1 MKKILCITLFISW
14 LICNIQADGVVE
26 TFKKATGVNFNS
38 PTDQLFIDFIQDKQ
52 NQLTKLQEERIA
64 RLAKKEETALKLKE
78 VIEEIETNNKSLERS
93 LVYYPNNKY
102 LNKKLYLNKE
112 TLQVLKDIQRGHD
125 DLETLS
131 TTFIEELKKFV
142 ADPECK
148 KFKEERHLEKVAYY
162 SFDDLDNC
170 NNMIVSL
177 ERLLAQ
183 LAEQDKNTQVDRENR
198 KRMLKSIE
206 EDHAKRLSDLQ
217 DFAEKQTQNDHYES
231 LTVEQQEKALITT
244 EEQLFRYKKDLY
256 ELRILESKYASE
268 MTQLKLLIERI
279 HLDILK
285 QHLKTIKSSI
295 RVTELDLIDAREF
308 LNNQKK
314 NYFARR
320 ERYQHERDRLAKE
333 QKIKDH
339 YRDAFAAEQQIST
352 GPDLD
357 AWRREPKQTVSS
369 YLSIVSLGTLN
380 AETLWLA
387 KERDLVDMQR
397 TLEDEKFN
405 YIVTQTTAKETY
417 HKISFHKF
425 SSGEEISQTIKQYE
439 TQKADAL
446 STLAICKERIGTVAD
461 LLNQQKKVLDH
472 INDWRERVY
481 KQRDYLFKHNN
492 NEYIRILEMLNSA
505 EDFVKKRIDVLGKLT
520 GVYSG
525 IISEVNGTIRLIL
538 FILGELQS
546 TTIWYRPEYAI
557 TLQGI
562 KNVVPDIVT
571 FFNDMKTYLLRLEFG
586 TWKNQ
591 INNINQWT
599 ILLFLLILKIIILLL
614 IIINIKNKLPTI
626 YSFFVLHAEKTSS
639 GLVKTS
645 CFLAGLLT
653 YFIHENWIIVGIW
666 IIAACVCMFWLSDPY
681 IYAFFALLSIPFLL
695 FIINKFIHKLI
706 SYNAR
711 HDHAIISSEFQRRF
725 VIVFSILLYATTTIF
740 FFRQAFIRISYY
752 TTELPTIL
760 LAINFIIFQISLI
773 SLITKDQILS
783 IIPQRNELW
792 AWIHEQVDYYF
803 YLILL
808 FVIAI
813 IVMSNPYVGFG
824 RLVLYILSASLYTLI
839 LTKLLLAVYR
849 WSKKT
854 ASEIFFIDDEEMVRE
869 RFNHART
876 WFGLLIIGSFFSI
889 IFIGCIVI
897 AKIWGW
903 HIGINDIVDLAYKP
917 LLLEATT
924 YPITLLSIL
933 QIIAF
938 VMLGFVAAYAINRF
952 VLDKIFDL
960 LVVDAGVQYTTTR
973 FIQYFIMIIFIF
985 FGFKN
990 VGLGDLIGYLIGAL
1004 AIGIGWYVRE
1014 PIGDFVAYFIILV
1027 QRPLKIGDFI
1037 KLDNETFGFVRK
1049 ITPRAVI
1056 IRKKNSTTI
1065 VIPNAQII
1073 NRTITNWNYV
1083 RNFIAFD
1090 DIFIMITYK
1099 EDPQVVKELLH
1110 SAVGNHPNVLR
1121 NPKPM
1126 IRLEDF
1132 SEFGY
1137 LFLIR
1142 GFVSSAFTQDM
1153 WDIASDVRLLIIK
1166 TLREHNI
1173 EVAEYFRVVKN
1184 GNIQRLN
1191 PQDRSSM

>member
-1 MKKILCITLFISW
+1 MKKTLYIMLFS
-14 LICNIQADGVVE
+14 LSAYYNTQTDGVVE

-38 PTDQLFIDFIQDKQ
+38 PTDQLFIDFIQDKK
-52 NQLTKLQEERIA
+52 NQLIKLHEEITSR
-64 RLAKKEETALKLKE
+64 REKKEHIINNLKDQIVSVE
-78 VIEEIETNNKSLERS
+78 DIIRGLERS
-93 LVYYPNNKY
+93 LIQYPHSKY
-102 LNKKLYLNKE
+102 LNKKLYLHKE
-112 TLQVLKDIQRGHD
+112 ILQLLKDIQRGHD

-131 TTFIEELKKFV
+131 VSFIDALKKFV
-142 ADPECK
+142 EDPECK
-148 KFKEERHLEKVAYY
+148 KFKEERHLEKLPYY
-162 SFDDLDNC
+162 SFDDLDSN

-183 LAEQDKNTQVDRENR
+183 LAEQDKNTQVERENR
-198 KRMLKSIE
+198 KRMLKTLE
-206 EDHAKRLSDLQ
+206 EEHAKREELQ
-217 DFAEKQTQNDHYES
+217 NSTEKQPSHDHYES
-231 LTVEQQEKALITT
+231 LTIEQQEKSLIAT

-268 MTQLKLLIERI
+268 MTQLNLLIERI

-285 QHLKTIKSSI
+285 QHLKTIKSAI
-295 RVTELDLIDAREF
+295 RVTEPDLIHAREL
-308 LNNQKK
+308 LNNQRK

-320 ERYQHERDRLAKE
+320 EKYQHDRDNLVKD
-333 QKIKDH
+333 QKIKEH
-339 YRDAFAAEQQIST
+339 FRDTFAAEHGIST
-352 GPDLD
+352 GRDLD
-357 AWRREPKQTVSS
+357 EWTREPKQNAES
-369 YLSIVSLGTLN
+369 YLAIVSLGTLN
-380 AETLWLA
+380 AQTQLLSTQRGYLET
-387 KERDLVDMQR
+387 QR
-397 TLEDEKFN
+397 ALEDEKFN
-405 YIVTQTTAKETY
+405 YIVTQTNVKETY
-417 HKISFHKF
+417 YKISSHKF
-425 SSGEEISQTIKQYE
+425 VSSEEISSTIKNHE
-439 TQKADAL
+439 TQKSDAF
-446 STLAICKERIGTVAD
+446 STLSIHKERMGTVAD
-461 LLNQQKKVLDH
+461 LLNQQKKVLDN
-472 INDWRERVY
+472 INDWREKVY
-481 KQRDYLFKHNN
+481 KQRDQIFKNN
-492 NEYIRILEMLNSA
+492 NAEYIRILELLNSA
-505 EDFVKKRIDVLGKLT
+505 EGFVKQRIDVLGKLT

-525 IISEVNGTIRLIL
+525 IISEVNSTIRLIL

-562 KNVVPDIVT
+562 KNIIPDIVT
-571 FFNDMKTYLLRLEFG
+571 FFNDIKVYILRLDIN

-591 INNINQWT
+591 VKEVTQWP
-599 ILLFLLILKIIILLL
+599 IFLFLLIIKIIILLML
-614 IIINIKNKLPTI
+614 IINIKNKLPKL
-626 YSFFVLHAEKTSS
+626 YSFFANHAATTPP
-639 GLVKTS
+639 GMIKTS
-645 CFLAGLLT
+645 CLLGGLIT
-653 YFIHENWIIVGIW
+653 HFMHENWIFIGTW
-666 IIAACVCMFWLSDPY
+666 TIAVCTCMFWLSDPY

-695 FIINKFIHKLI
+695 FLIHKLI
-706 SYNAR
+706 HKLITYNIR
-711 HDHAIISSEFQRRF
+711 HDYAIISSEFQKRF
-725 VIVFSILLYATTTIF
+725 IIVLSVLLYATTTIF
-740 FFRQAFIRISYY
+740 FFRQAFMQISYY

-760 LAINFIIFQISLI
+760 LAINFIIFQIALI

-783 IIPQRNELW
+783 IIPQKNELW
-792 AWIHEQVDYYF
+792 TWIHEQVDYYF

-824 RLVLYILSASLYTLI
+824 RLVLYILSASLYTLM
-839 LTKLLLAVYR
+839 LTKLLLTMYR

-854 ASEIFFIDDEEMVRE
+854 ASEIFFIDDEEIVRE
-869 RFNHART
+869 RFNYART

-889 IFIGCIVI
+889 TFIGCVII

-903 HIGINDIVDLAYKP
+903 NIGINDIVDLAYKP

-938 VMLGFVAAYAINRF
+938 VMAGLVAAYAINRF

-960 LVVDAGVQYTTTR
+960 LVVDAGIQYTTTR

-1014 PIGDFVAYFIILV
+1014 PIGDFIAYFIILV

-1065 VIPNAQII
+1065 VIPNSQIMSK
-1073 NRTITNWNYV
+1073 TVTNWNYV

-1090 DIFIMITYK
+1090 DIFIMVSYK
-1099 EDPQVVKELLH
+1099 EDPQVVKDLLYN
-1110 SAVGNHPNVLR
+1110 AVSSHPNVLR

-1126 IRLEDF
+1126 VRLEDF
-1132 SEFGY
+1132 GEVGY
-1137 LFLIR
+1137 LFLVR
-1142 GFVSSAFTQDM
+1142 GFLSSAFTQEM
-1153 WDIASDVRLLIIK
+1153 WDIASDVRLLIVKI
-1166 TLREHNI
+1166 LREHNI
-1173 EVAEYFRVVKN
+1173 EIAEYFKLMKN
-1184 GNIQRLN
+1184 GNIQKLN
-1191 PQDRSSM
+1191 VQDRSFM

>member
-1 MKKILCITLFISW
+1 MLFALSLSSSIHS
-14 LICNIQADGVVE
+14 DGVVE

-38 PTDQLFIDFIQDKQ
+38 PTDQLFIDFIQDKE
-52 NQLTKLQEERIA
+52 NQLDKIKKELA
-64 RLAKKEETALKLKE
+64 LRLAKKEETAHKVKQE
-78 VIEEIETNNKSLERS
+78 IEEIESNNKGLERS
-93 LVYYPNNKY
+93 LIYYPHNKY

-112 TLQVLKDIQRGHD
+112 ALQVLKDIQRGHD

-142 ADPECK
+142 EDPECK

-183 LAEQDKNTQVDRENR
+183 LAEQDKNTQVERENR

-206 EDHAKRLSDLQ
+206 EDHAKRLDDLQ
-217 DFAEKQTQNDHYES
+217 NFAEKQTQNDHYES
-231 LTVEQQEKALITT
+231 LTVEQQEKALIAT

-285 QHLKTIKSSI
+285 QHLKIIKSSI
-295 RVTELDLIDAREF
+295 RVTEPDLIHAREF
-308 LNNQKK
+308 LNSQKK

-333 QKIKDH
+333 QKIKEH
-339 YRDAFAAEQQIST
+339 HRDIFATENHIST
-352 GPDLD
+352 GRDLD
-357 AWRREPKQTVSS
+357 EWTREPKQTIAS
-369 YLSIVSLGTLN
+369 YVSIVSLGTLN

-387 KERDLVDMQR
+387 KERDLLEMQR
-397 TLEDEKFN
+397 TLEDEKFH
-405 YIVTQTTAKETY
+405 YIVMQTTAKETY
-417 HKISFHKF
+417 HKISSHKF
-425 SSGEEISQTIKQYE
+425 SSGEEISQIIKQYE

-461 LLNQQKKVLDH
+461 LLNQQKKVLDN
-472 INDWRERVY
+472 INDWRDRIY
-481 KQRDYLFKHNN
+481 KQRDYIFKNHNS
-492 NEYIRILEMLNSA
+492 EYISLLELLNSA
-505 EDFVKKRIDVLGKLT
+505 EEFVKKRIDTLGKLT

-562 KNVVPDIVT
+562 KNVIPDIVT
-571 FFNDMKTYLLRLEFG
+571 FLNDMKTYLFRLEFN

-591 INNINQWT
+591 VKNVSQWPAF
-599 ILLFLLILKIIILLL
+599 LFLLILKIIILLL
-614 IIINIKNKLPTI
+614 IIVNVKNRLLKL
-626 YSFFVLHAEKTSS
+626 YSFFKNYAEQTSS
-639 GLVKTS
+639 SLIKTS
-645 CFLAGLLT
+645 CFLASLLT
-653 YFIHENWIIVGIW
+653 FFIHENWLLLGVW
-666 IIAACVCMFWLSDPY
+666 ITAAATCMLWISDPY

-695 FIINKFIHKLI
+695 FIINKLIHKLI
-706 SYNAR
+706 TYNIR
-711 HDHAIISSEFQRRF
+711 HDYAIISPEFQKRF
-725 VIVFSILLYATTTIF
+725 VIVFSVLLYATTTIF
-740 FFRQAFIRISYY
+740 FFRQAFMRISYY

-760 LAINFIIFQISLI
+760 LAVNFIIFQISLI

-783 IIPQRNELW
+783 IIPQKNDLW
-792 AWIHEQVDYYF
+792 TWIHEQVDYYF
-803 YLILL
+803 YLILF

-839 LTKLLLAVYR
+839 LTKLLLAMYR

-854 ASEIFFIDDEEMVRE
+854 GSEIFFIDDEEMVRE

-889 IFIGCIVI
+889 TFIGCIVI

-903 HIGINDIVDLAYKP
+903 HIGVNDIIELAYKP

-938 VMLGFVAAYAINRF
+938 VMLGLVAAYAINRF

-1014 PIGDFVAYFIILV
+1014 PIGDFIAYFIILV

-1065 VIPNAQII
+1065 VIPNSQIM
-1073 NRTITNWNYV
+1073 NKTVTNWNYV

-1090 DIFIMITYK
+1090 DIFIMIAYK
-1099 EDPQVVKELLH
+1099 EDPQVVKDLLY
-1110 SAVGNHPNVLR
+1110 SAVGSHPNVLR

-1126 IRLEDF
+1126 VRLEDF
-1132 SEFGY
+1132 GEFGY

-1166 TLREHNI
+1166 ILKEHNI
-1173 EVAEYFRVVKN
+1173 EIAEYFKLIKN
-1184 GNIQRLN
+1184 GTLQRLN
-1191 PQDRSSM
+1191 PQDRNSM